1 MIALGP
7 RRRMATRQTSTKT
20 STALRGQVALVTGAT
35 RGIGLALARALA
47 ANSCNLIL
55 AARDEKALARI
66 SRELASAKI
75 KVLTHPCDIRDPHDV
90 DALFR
95 AARRQFKRLDILINN
110 AGIAHTNLPYI
121 IPSVFRYPHDVDAL
135 SRAARRQFKRLDI
148 LINNAGIAHT
158 NLPVEKLP
166 FPVWKDVLET
176 NLTGTFLVT
185 QAALAIMK
193 RGGTIV
199 NNLSIAATRVF
210 AGSAAYNASKH
221 GALGLT
227 NTLREELRPRGIR
240 VIALLPGATNTDIWT
255 TLWPQAPRKKMMSPE
270 TAAEGTLQ
278 KSGSAVSMEK

>member
-1 MIALGP
+1 MIALRP

-110 AGIAHTNLPYI
+110 AGIAHTNLP
-121 IPSVFRYPHDVDAL
+121 
-135 SRAARRQFKRLDI
+135 
-148 LINNAGIAHT
+148 
-158 NLPVEKLP
+158 VEKLP

-210 AGSAAYNASKH
+210 AASASS
-221 GALGLT
+221 
-227 NTLREELRPRGIR
+227 PCS
-240 VIALLPGATNTDIWT
+240 P
-255 TLWPQAPRKKMMSPE
+255 APPTPTSGPPSGPKPPAKK
-270 TAAEGTLQ
+270 
-278 KSGSAVSMEK
+278 

>member
-1 MIALGP
+1 
-7 RRRMATRQTSTKT
+7 MATKQTSTKT
-20 STALRGQVALVTGAT
+20 SPTLRGQVALITGAT

-55 AARDEKALARI
+55 TARDEKALVRI
-66 SRELASAKI
+66 SRELASTKI
-75 KVLTHPCDIRDPHDV
+75 KVLAHPCDIRDPHDV

-95 AARRQFKRLDILINN
+95 AARLQFNRLDILINN
-110 AGIAHTNLPYI
+110 AGIAH
-121 IPSVFRYPHDVDAL
+121 A
-135 SRAARRQFKRLDI
+135 
-148 LINNAGIAHT
+148 
-158 NLPVEKLP
+158 NLPVENLP

-210 AGSAAYNASKH
+210 AGAAAYNASKH
-221 GALGLT
+221 GAVGLT

-270 TAAEGTLQ
+270 TVAEATLQAILLPANATVESLEILPTVGTL
-278 KSGSAVSMEK
+278 

>member
-1 MIALGP
+1 LNSKSP
-7 RRRMATRQTSTKT
+7 R
-20 STALRGQVALVTGAT
+20 LRPQVALITGAT
-35 RGIGLALARALA
+35 RGIGLAIARALA
-47 ANSCNLIL
+47 AEGCNLVIT
-55 AARDEKALARI
+55 ARDDKALRKL
-66 SRELASAKI
+66 SRELAAAKI
-75 KVLTHPCDIRDPHDV
+75 KILAHPCDVRDPHSV

-95 AARRQFKRLDILINN
+95 AARREFRRLDILINN
-110 AGIAHTNLPYI
+110 AGIAH
-121 IPSVFRYPHDVDAL
+121 A
-135 SRAARRQFKRLDI
+135 
-148 LINNAGIAHT
+148 

-166 FPVWKDVLET
+166 FPVWKDVLDT

-210 AGSAAYNASKH
+210 AGSAGYNASKH

-240 VIALLPGATNTDIWT
+240 VIALLPGATNTDIWS

-270 TAAEGTLQ
+270 TVAEATLQALLLPANATVESLEILPTAGTL
-278 KSGSAVSMEK
+278 